1 MLPTSNVILELDI
14 DNKRGRVIDNSN
26 YASENINVAQANA
39 KGLGIVTV
47 NNTAVF
53 NGSLTSNPLVN
64 LAVSNIGQWFNL
76 PLDSNGEVLNGTYS
90 FTYSLNFSGSGSSV
104 DGVTA
109 PNSVLLEFANVGQVL
124 QAGDSIVFTGNTQT
138 ANNGTF
144 TISTVTPNEIS
155 DNTAITVTQ
164 TTLVD
169 EATPTGTYTF
179 NVTRA
184 NFGGD
189 VYTFNGCDF
198 VKPCVKTTYDCDST
212 QFGTLT
218 FQDTTDLK
226 GQVVSTRTLIGFYP
240 NGLNPAPLTPS
251 VTTSNPSL
259 TFTQLAVGVWT
270 YSLTLVMSVTQT
282 DGLVYT
288 YTVKVSD
295 TVEVDCIGSLCSLT
309 PCLESLKDTFMTNY
323 YKGTGANLIPLVTAV
338 NQLMELATQYKS
350 CGEGAKYKAT
360 VLELEELLNK
370 SGECN
375 CGCGCSEENTP
386 YWVNNAGFESQNLLD
401 QLLTDVTAIQ
411 SSQVTNIF
419 TGRNFYGESLGYPN
433 IALNFSNLS
442 EITIPSGLLDFP
454 TVNNAYGKKLIEI
467 DIVAETQSTGAETA
481 VNLITNPEV
490 PVELFASVFSQGT
503 EDLGR
508 QTTKLVLVIQK
519 VGDDF
524 RLWALSNN
532 TIQNDT
538 TTILSENN
546 FTLNSLTPS
555 DDIVLDLTPK
565 ALGALT
571 KTTYVHVSIVG
582 KTSLI

>member
-1 MLPTSNVILELDI
+1 MLPTSNVYLELDI
-14 DNKRGRVIDNSN
+14 DNKRGRVIDDSD
-26 YASENINVAQANA
+26 YTTTDINVAQANA

-64 LAVSNIGQWFNL
+64 LAVSSIGQWFNL
-76 PLDSNGEVLNGTYS
+76 PLDSNGNVLNGTYS
-90 FTYSLNFSGSGSSV
+90 FTYSLNFSGSGSV
-104 DGVTA
+104 DGVTT
-109 PNSVLLEFANVGQVL
+109 PNAAVLEFSNVGQFL

-144 TISTVTPNEIS
+144 TISTVTPDEG
-155 DNTAITVTQ
+155 DDQTALTFTQ
-164 TTLVD
+164 TTLVN
-169 EATPTGTYTF
+169 EVTPTGTYSV

-189 VYTFNGCDF
+189 TYTFNGCDF
-198 VKPCVKTTYDCDST
+198 VKPCVNTTFNCDST
-212 QFGTLT
+212 QFGTIT

-226 GQVVSTRTLIGFYP
+226 GQVVSTRTLIGYYP
-240 NGLNPAPLTPS
+240 NGLNPAPTTPS
-251 VTTSNPSL
+251 VTTGDPSL
-259 TFTQLAVGVWT
+259 TFTELAVGVWT
-270 YSLTLVMSVTQT
+270 YSLTLAMSVTQT

-288 YTVKVSD
+288 YTVVSSD
-295 TVEVDCIGSLCSLT
+295 TVTVDCIGSLCSLT
-309 PCLESLKDTFMTNY
+309 PCLESLKDTFITNY

-338 NQLMELATQYKS
+338 NQLIELATQYQA
-350 CGEGAKYKAT
+350 CGDSEAYTAT
-360 VLELEELLNK
+360 VKELEKLLNE
-370 SGECN
+370 SGECD

-401 QLLTDVTAIQ
+401 QLLADVTSIQ

-419 TGRNFYGESLGYPN
+419 TGRNFYGLATGYPHN
-433 IALNFSNLS
+433 ALNFSNLS

-481 VNLITNPEV
+481 VTLITNPSV
-490 PVELFASVFSQGT
+490 PVELFASTFSQGT
-503 EDLGR
+503 SGLAR
-508 QTTKLVLVIQK
+508 QTTKLILVIQK
-519 VGDDF
+519 HNDNF

-532 TIQNDT
+532 TIQNDSGT
-538 TTILSENN
+538 TLLSENN
-546 FTLNSLTPS
+546 FTLDSLTTS
-555 DDIVLDLTPK
+555 DDIVLDLTPQ
-565 ALGALT
+565 ASGAAA
-571 KTTYVHVSIVG
+571 KTTYTHVSIVG